1 MRILILG
8 AGAVGLCVAAKL
20 SEHATVYAVCRK
32 KYADAIAAQGF
43 VMSGIWGEGTFR
55 FPCGES
61 APEGSWD
68 YIIISTKS
76 AATRE
81 VCETYGHLF
90 GDAEVVSLQN
100 GIGNEELIQKYTD
113 HVIGAMIITG
123 FEWLRD
129 NAVFVS
135 VDGGETVFGRF
146 PNGTDAAV
154 QTLADLF
161 CRAGMR
167 SAVSRTVQSVVWS
180 KALYS
185 CSLNPLGAVMGCPY
199 GDLLKTPAWNII
211 TEIVQEAFLV
221 SRAAGVELTQKT
233 AAEYLSYLMAE
244 KIPPTAGHYS
254 SMYQDIAAGR
264 MTEVDYINGAIVRLG
279 EEHGIATPI
288 NRMIVN
294 LTHFKEELR

>member
-8 AGAVGLCVAAKL
+8 AGAVGLTVVAKL
-20 SEHATVYAVCRK
+20 SAHAVVYAVCRK
-32 KYADAIAAQGF
+32 RYANAIAVAGF
-43 VMSGIWGEGTFR
+43 VMTGIWGEGTYH

-61 APEGSWD
+61 APAGPWD

-81 VCETYGHLF
+81 ICERYRHLF

-100 GIGNEELIQKYTD
+100 GIGNEEVICEYTS

-123 FEWLRD
+123 FEWRAE
-129 NAVFVS
+129 NAVHVS
-135 VDGGETVFGRF
+135 VDGGETIFGRF
-146 PNGTDAAV
+146 PDGSDAAV
-154 QTLADLF
+154 RTLADLF
-161 CRAGMR
+161 SSSGMR
-167 SAVSRTVQSVVWS
+167 SCVSPAVRGAVWS

-185 CSLNPLGAVMGCPY
+185 CSLNPLGAVMECPY
-199 GDLLKTPAWNII
+199 GDLLKVPAWNII
-211 TEIVQEAFLV
+211 TGIVHEAFAV
-221 SRAAGVELTQKT
+221 SKAE
-233 AAEYLSYLMAE
+233 EYLEFLRKE

-254 SMYQDIAAGR
+254 SMYQDIAGGR

-279 EEHGIATPI
+279 EKYRIATPV
-288 NRMIVN
+288 NRTIVN